1 VALRPIESHTLGAI
15 YKAYEQSAQ
24 EDQFESIGLSISDLA
39 DKECERALWFAFRM
53 AFELEAKDGK
63 KARLLDTAKL
73 DQSRL
78 IGDLYRAGIQ
88 VAETGSRVTALGG
101 HLRGRPQ
108 GNATNVPEAPK
119 AVHVILCSTKNE
131 KAFKQIAV
139 GVTSRKDG
147 SVSKGV
153 QEQSPSLYAR
163 AQIFMH
169 LLKIE
174 RCLFVLEN
182 RGTSELHVER
192 LKYDAA
198 HGLQLMAKAERV
210 ITSNRAPAKISEDPA
225 KYPCIMCPASSVCHG
240 QAFGRNNCRTCIH
253 STPQIDD
260 ANQAARWH
268 CARFDKLLTVEDQ
281 KAGCPAHLYLPDLV
295 PGEQIDAG
303 DDWVAYRM
311 ADGSTWRDGVTA
323 EAAK

>member
-1 VALRPIESHTLGAI
+1 MVALPRVESHTLGAI
-15 YKAYEQSAQ
+15 YKVYADAAQ
-24 EDQFESIGLSISDLA
+24 EDQFESIGLSIGDLTEK
-39 DKECERALWFAFRM
+39 DCERAAWLLFRW
-53 AFELEAKDGK
+53 ASEPEAKDGK

-88 VAETGSRVTALGG
+88 VSETGKRVTALGG

-108 GNATNVPEAPK
+108 GNAVGVPEAPK
-119 AVHVILCSTKNE
+119 AAHVILCTTKNE

-147 SVSKGV
+147 SVSRGV
-153 QEQSPSLYAR
+153 QEQSPSLYAK

-169 LLKIE
+169 LQNIE

-192 LKYDAA
+192 LKYDATLA
-198 HGLQLMAKAERV
+198 MQLMARAER
-210 ITSNRAPAKISEDPA
+210 IISANRAPAKISEDA
-225 KYPCIMCPASSVCHG
+225 TKYPCVFCPPQSVCHG

-253 STPQIDD
+253 STPQINTGTE
-260 ANQAARWH
+260 AIWF
-268 CARFDKLLTVEDQ
+268 CERFSKELSVEDQ

-303 DDWVAYRM
+303 DDWVSYKM
-311 ADGSTWRDGVTA
+311 ADGSTWRDGVA
-323 EAAK
+323 ETVK